1 MAVVFTAAHVI
12 ADIFRENESK
22 VCLSLGCTD
31 SLGNPQEIDVEKT
44 SAKLEHGILRIEAPK
59 LAAEK
64 EGIKK
69 LTVN

>member
-1 MAVVFTAAHVI
+1 MLKKRKKTKKI
-12 ADIFRENESK
+12 PN
-22 VCLSLGCTD
+22 
-31 SLGNPQEIDVEKT
+31 VEKT